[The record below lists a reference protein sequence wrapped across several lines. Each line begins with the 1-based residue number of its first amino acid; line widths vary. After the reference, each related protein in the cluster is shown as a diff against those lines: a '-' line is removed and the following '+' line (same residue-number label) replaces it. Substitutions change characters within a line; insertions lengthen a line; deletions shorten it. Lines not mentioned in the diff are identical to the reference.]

1 MTRRAMSLFPAFW
14 RLLDRQQRRQL
25 VALQILTIAMAF
37 STVGGIAAII
47 PFFTAL
53 SNPSFIHH
61 NVVLRAVFHRLHFIS
76 DTAFVVTLGVAF
88 AGMVVVANTINLA
101 GSLAMQ
107 SFSLRVGDAL
117 YVRLFHEYLH
127 RGYEFHSRNNS
138 SSLASRILHDAARVT
153 VGILQEALLLVTNA
167 VTIAFILASIA
178 LLDPLVALAAVLGL
192 GASYAATY
200 VTARARLLRNGQL
213 ESQYYAERTRTVNEA
228 LSGIKEV
235 SLLQV
240 RDFFIRRFARQCSV
254 LSRSSLSTFAIA
266 RSPRYVLESVTV
278 GCLVGVALCLGGGS
292 GRGGPWIAQMSFV
305 GFAAYRLL
313 PALQQVFSSMVRMR
327 ADQPAFAHVIAD
339 LNRPAPVPKVEVGAA
354 PMLAWRGRPVQ
365 ELRLRDVSFR
375 YTAERHFAVK
385 RVSLVI
391 PAGSIVGLIGA
402 NGSGKTTLVDLVSG
416 LLIPESG
423 RVEIDGVPLD
433 EGNIA
438 TWQSNIAYVPQN
450 SVLLDSSAAEN
461 IALGVEPALIEHRR
475 VEAAARVARLDR
487 CLEALPGGYR
497 ELLGERGCRLS
508 GGQRQ
513 RLSIAR
519 ALYRDASVLIL
530 DEATSALDA
539 VAEAE
544 IIDALCTL
552 APRRTIILIS
562 HRLSSLRHCDLLFEL
577 DAGAVVR
584 SGSYAELVAPRRY
597 ESATGVKAV

>member
-1 MTRRAMSLFPAFW
+1 
-14 RLLDRQQRRQL
+14 
-25 VALQILTIAMAF
+25 
-37 STVGGIAAII
+37 
-47 PFFTAL
+47 
-53 SNPSFIHH
+53 
-61 NVVLRAVFHRLHFIS
+61 
-76 DTAFVVTLGVAF
+76 
-88 AGMVVVANTINLA
+88 
-101 GSLAMQ
+101 
-107 SFSLRVGDAL
+107 
-117 YVRLFHEYLH
+117 
-127 RGYEFHSRNNS
+127 
-138 SSLASRILHDAARVT
+138 
-153 VGILQEALLLVTNA
+153 
-167 VTIAFILASIA
+167 
-178 LLDPLVALAAVLGL
+178 
-192 GASYAATY
+192 
-200 VTARARLLRNGQL
+200 
-213 ESQYYAERTRTVNEA
+213 
-228 LSGIKEV
+228 
-235 SLLQV
+235 
-240 RDFFIRRFARQCSV
+240 
-254 LSRSSLSTFAIA
+254 
-266 RSPRYVLESVTV
+266 
-278 GCLVGVALCLGGGS
+278 
-292 GRGGPWIAQMSFV
+292 MSFV

-327 ADQPAFAHVIAD
+327 ADQPSFAHVIAD
-339 LNRPAPVPKVEVGAA
+339 LNRPAPVPQVEVGAA

-391 PAGSIVGLIGA
+391 PAGSIVGLMGA
-402 NGSGKTTLVDLVSG
+402 NGSGKSTLVDLVSG

-423 RVEIDGVPLD
+423 SIEIDGVPLD

-450 SVLLDSSAAEN
+450 SVLLDASAAEN

-475 VEAAARVARLDR
+475 VEAAARLARLDR

-497 ELLGERGCRLS
+497 ERLGERGCRLS

-552 APRRTIILIS
+552 VPRRTVFLIS

-584 SGSYAELVAPRRY
+584 SESCAARRVRVP
-597 ESATGVKAV
+597 ATR